1 MPVPPVPSPPPHNTV
16 AMLDQLE
23 SAFRPPRTRSSGAGY
38 TLDSGKG
45 APTISAPS
53 FASTAAIP
61 PFASSSPRSL
71 AYPTSDRSAD
81 PSVLLPS
88 PRFALPSSSSST
100 SSFEAALTARPPK
113 LKRRVTFSPTPL
125 ASLQSSP
132 KHKGRYS
139 SPLGAGRGAA
149 GDEEN
154 AGMGGTFGRERKR
167 PRLARNVY
175 SDNPLFEAR
184 RAAGRLAADVDAVSS
199 GSDVAAGG
207 ESSDPAP
214 SSSPA
219 RLATLLHPP
228 ARPIANRSVQMLR
241 SPPRPPQ
248 LAVEVKSKRTASN
261 VGEAVLPFRLPGLV
275 IVEQSQD
282 APDDV
287 DAEGTDSETESEVVS
302 SLLLPTTAPTT
313 LNPSPSFSSDTM
325 SSSSPLRSPSQ
336 RLRPPTS
343 SKPPVDRPVLPLK
356 PILKPF
362 PQPLPSSLAKDEREG
377 QRKNGR
383 GRRHVVGW
391 ESEKRAK
398 EKAEEVRERRKQL
411 SESKKRR
418 REPVDAGEGAGGKGK
433 ERAATSTSAAASSTA
448 AGSKSRGRVTRSG
461 KTSGGGGNGGGNGDD
476 DQRRRK
482 RPLPSGN
489 GNGGP
494 GAPSQTPSPALDSI
508 GTKRFTFAV
517 AADDPVL
524 LMTPLL
530 TLRSS
535 LRPTEAFD
543 SAYEGAAPALQ
554 PRPHPDVPPL
564 VEGGG
569 VPGLPLI
576 PQPPTL
582 LNDIEDAYVALKN
595 ALFQLPATFDA
606 ALTLAP
612 LRTHASTLLGA
623 LTRDIGNIK
632 TFPAWVKEQPVSQNG
647 DGYLSSPFPPAS
659 EDIVSSPAGQPALS
673 SESSNNGATRTSLT
687 EGQMRRMRDEVAV
700 AQAAI
705 KCAAVLVRDGRLIEV
720 FEAESL
726 VSLVSLVASIPL
738 APNILGM
745 VQRDLFPFIPFLIQA
760 QQLAPQLI
768 QPILVPIILPGLRAT
783 LAMGHKIDR
792 FRFAFCESLDALAK
806 LLHTNAPDLLADD
819 ARGIWLR
826 PATMGLWEVSRKGLS
841 TREKTMQVLGRAVRA
856 FTMPL
861 DEGAEAGE
869 GETQR
874 AVIREKLASSF
885 GADFLEILNDS
896 PPDLLALPTTDEP
909 KATFRD
915 ILLEQIT
922 TPPAVSETA
931 SPEQVAAVRDSHDL
945 SKVAKL
951 ALMPALLQSSFR
963 KFEKGGVGPWIRP
976 YNTLT
981 SSTCAPVLT
990 LSALAWSNLIYAFT
1004 KTASGK
1010 TSASWI
1016 FRADQ
1021 RPFGIIVNLFTAR
1034 AARWSQSVQ
1043 AASDPVKRQKAKLHA
1058 KALALAFAS
1067 VVYGL
1072 TVHARH
1078 GTSSHRDEDAPV
1090 DGPLSAA
1097 RLDHYSY
1104 TFSHLLEPHLPLM
1117 AESTVSTEVNS
1128 LAWCIL
1134 ASIIRPRTP
1143 TDRHAVLETL
1153 VNPIFLDLPI
1163 SEVSPD
1169 SPRMEH
1175 LLAVGMH
1182 RAVQPSQIPGW
1193 GAQWVT
1199 SNVERILK
1207 LFDRCLPTAN
1217 DVPPLVQDNM
1227 TLAWQSLVRNLLDSP
1242 KRLRTAFNWLVQLTG
1257 SRPTIAGD
1265 FWAATVARSEAPLV
1279 EAVAKA
1285 ASADRDVVE
1294 AVTKAWL
1301 GLHEKPQPPA
1311 AALARAWTKILS
1323 TGDSADMTVHQLD
1336 SVISLLRYHLATEP
1350 ATSDGVWLE
1359 LARVVNVALWQK
1371 PRDSL
1376 CSHLS
1381 MLLSSPT
1388 DVSANLRLCALLV
1401 SASHGLHV
1409 DAQND
1414 ILALATHSV
1423 DVVLGTEWATD
1434 ENLELISRVLQAAS
1448 DQTFPSLYE
1457 HILRHLAPLIQPTS
1471 EHLLHFAPL
1480 LTPSLERAYNLAVS
1494 HPESQAGLE
1503 ASMAALEPSHPI
1515 IQPLTSFYE
1524 FWRATFGQAT
1534 GHLEI
1539 PADMVDSLQIMRR
1552 ISAGF
1557 DVPGLADTQASS
1569 LGSMRPG
1576 GAAEMPAAAQP
1587 MAPTVRQAR
1596 PATTLTTPSAHHSA
1610 GYEADQSRFDVDG
1623 ASNDTTTDSAL
1634 TASPSRPGGGPSP
1647 SLYADRKSTDQA
1659 ALNDDEVAETQVVEE
1674 TPKAVDAMRARESIA
1689 ALLSDAAMTEREAEA
1704 STSAS
1709 ESLGEPN
1716 GRTKRAELVG
1726 ETASSASAS
1735 PAQPGPSRPAAGTSK
1750 KRTHPRDVEMEV
1762 EIPVKKRKA
1771 AWSSRSKGKR
1781 GKASASPTPPPSR
1794 ADVASGE
1801 MQEASTSL
1809 DRLVNTQDEEVVR
1822 RFFALPLDTV
1832 VQVGKRIGGSPS
1844 LKRLMDLG
1852 ERAKEYIESFQ
1863 SGSSS

>member
-1 MPVPPVPSPPPHNTV
+1 
-16 AMLDQLE
+16 MLDQLDT
-23 SAFRPPRTRSSGAGY
+23 AFRPQRAGSNGAAY
-38 TLDSGKG
+38 TLDTSKS
-45 APTISAPS
+45 APTIPATS
-53 FASTAAIP
+53 FASTAPIP

-71 AYPTSDRSAD
+71 AFPPNDRSAKT
-81 PSVLLPS
+81 SVLRPS

-100 SSFEAALTARPPK
+100 SSFEAALTTRPPK

-132 KHKGRYS
+132 KHKGRYC
-139 SPLGAGRGAA
+139 SPLGAGGGAA

-154 AGMGGTFGRERKR
+154 AGVGGTFGRERKR
-167 PRLARNVY
+167 PRLTRNVY

-184 RAAGRLAADVDAVSS
+184 RAVGRLAADEDAASS

-207 ESSDPAP
+207 ESSDPAC

-228 ARPIANRSVQMLR
+228 ARPVANRSVQMLR

-248 LAVEVKSKRTASN
+248 LAVEVKSKRTMPNA
-261 VGEAVLPFRLPGLV
+261 GDAVLPFRLPGLV
-275 IVEQSQD
+275 IVEQPQEADD
-282 APDDV
+282 A
-287 DAEGTDSETESEVVS
+287 DAEGTDSEAESEVVS
-302 SLLLPTTAPTT
+302 SLLLPTTSAAA
-313 LNPSPSFSSDTM
+313 LNSSPSLSSDTP

-343 SKPPVDRPVLPLK
+343 SKPLVDRPILPLK

-411 SESKKRR
+411 SESKKRK
-418 REPVDAGEGAGGKGK
+418 REAADAGEGAGGKGK
-433 ERAATSTSAAASSTA
+433 ERAAVSTSASAGSTA
-448 AGSKSRGRVTRSG
+448 SGSKTRARVTRSG
-461 KTSGGGGNGGGNGDD
+461 KTSGGGSNGGGTGDD

-489 GNGGP
+489 GSGGA

-508 GTKRFTFAV
+508 GTKRFAYAV
-517 AADDPVL
+517 AADDPIL
-524 LMTPLL
+524 LTTPLL

-543 SAYEGAAPALQ
+543 SAYEGAAPALP
-554 PRPHPDVPPL
+554 PRPHPDVPPF
-564 VEGGG
+564 VENEGVAG
-569 VPGLPLI
+569 VPVFPS
-576 PQPPTL
+576 PPTL
-582 LNDIEDAYVALKN
+582 LNDVEDAYVALKN

-606 ALTLAP
+606 TVTLAP

-647 DGYLSSPFPPAS
+647 FGGMSSPFPSAS
-659 EDIVSSPAGQPALS
+659 EDIVSSPAGQPAPS
-673 SESSNNGATRTSLT
+673 SESSSNGAMRTSLT
-687 EGQMRRMRDEVAV
+687 ESQMRRMRDEVAV

-705 KCAAVLVRDGRLIEV
+705 KCAAVILRDERLIEA
-720 FEAESL
+720 FKAESL

-738 APNILGM
+738 SPDILGM

-768 QPILVPIILPGLRAT
+768 QPLLVPIILPALRAT
-783 LAMGHKIDR
+783 LSMGPKIDR
-792 FRFAFCESLDALAK
+792 FRFAFCESLEALAK

-856 FTMPL
+856 FTMSL

-874 AVIREKLASSF
+874 AVIREELASNF
-885 GADFLEILNDS
+885 GADLLEILNDS
-896 PPDLLALPTTDEP
+896 PPDFSALPPDEEA
-909 KATFRD
+909 KVTFRD

-922 TPPAVSETA
+922 TPPPVSENA

-981 SSTCAPVLT
+981 SSTCAPVLA

-1034 AARWSQSVQ
+1034 AVRWSQSAQ

-1104 TFSHLLEPHLPLM
+1104 TFSHLLEPHLSQM

-1128 LAWCIL
+1128 LSWSIL
-1134 ASIIRPRTP
+1134 ANIVRPRT
-1143 TDRHAVLETL
+1143 TADRHAVLETL
-1153 VNPIFLDLPI
+1153 VNPVFLDLPI
-1163 SEVSPD
+1163 SEISPD

-1207 LFDRCLPTAN
+1207 LFDRCLPAAN
-1217 DVPPLVQDNM
+1217 EIPPLVQDNM

-1242 KRLRTAFNWLVQLTG
+1242 KRLRATLNWLVQLTR
-1257 SRPTIAGD
+1257 SRPTIAGG
-1265 FWAATVARSEAPLV
+1265 FWAATVAHSEPVLV
-1279 EAVAKA
+1279 EAVAKL
-1285 ASADRDVVE
+1285 ASADSDVVE
-1294 AVTKAWL
+1294 AATKAWL

-1311 AALARAWTKILS
+1311 AALARAWTKIL
-1323 TGDSADMTVHQLD
+1323 TAGDPADLSVHQLD
-1336 SVISLLRYHLATEP
+1336 SIISLLRYHLATEP
-1350 ATSDGVWLE
+1350 ATSDAVWLE

-1388 DVSANLRLCALLV
+1388 DVGANLRLCALLV
-1401 SASHGLHV
+1401 SASHSLHV
-1409 DAQND
+1409 DAQNN

-1423 DVVLGTEWATD
+1423 DVVLGTESATG
-1434 ENLELISRVLQAAS
+1434 ENIELISGVLQAAS
-1448 DQTFPSLYE
+1448 DQTFPTLYE
-1457 HILRHLAPLIQPTS
+1457 HILRHLAPLVQPTS
-1471 EHLLHFAPL
+1471 EHLRHFAPL

-1494 HPESQAGLE
+1494 DPESQAGLE
-1503 ASMAALEPSHPI
+1503 ASMAALEPSHPV

-1524 FWRATFGQAT
+1524 FWRATFGRAT

-1552 ISAGF
+1552 ISTGF

-1569 LGSMRPG
+1569 LGSIHPAA
-1576 GAAEMPAAAQP
+1576 AAEMPAAAQP
-1587 MAPTVRQAR
+1587 TASTARQAAR
-1596 PATTLTTPSAHHSA
+1596 PPTTLTTPSAHRSA
-1610 GYEADQSRFDVDG
+1610 GYEADQSRFDVGG
-1623 ASNDTTTDSAL
+1623 ASNDTATDSTF
-1634 TASPSRPGGGPSP
+1634 TASSPRQGGGPSP
-1647 SLYADRKSTDQA
+1647 SLHADREATDQA

-1689 ALLSDAAMTEREAEA
+1689 ALLSDAVMTEHGSEA
-1704 STSAS
+1704 STIAS
-1709 ESLGEPN
+1709 ESLGGPN
-1716 GRTKRAELVG
+1716 ERTKRAELVG

-1735 PAQPGPSRPAAGTSK
+1735 PAQPGPSRSVAGTSK
-1750 KRTHPRDVEMEV
+1750 KRAHPRDVEVEV

-1771 AWSSRSKGKR
+1771 ASSSRKKGKQR
-1781 GKASASPTPPPSR
+1781 GKASASPTPPPPR
-1794 ADVASGE
+1794 ADQIEGE
-1801 MQEASTSL
+1801 EQEPSPSP
-1809 DRLVNTQDEEVVR
+1809 DRLVDTQDEEVVR

>member
-1 MPVPPVPSPPPHNTV
+1 
-16 AMLDQLE
+16 MLEQLDI
-23 SAFRPPRTRSSGAGY
+23 AFRPQRARSSGAAGILN
-38 TLDSGKG
+38 TSKV
-45 APTISAPS
+45 APFIPTTS
-53 FASTAAIP
+53 FASTAPVP

-71 AYPTSDRSAD
+71 ALPIGDCSAKT
-81 PSVLLPS
+81 SVLLPS

-100 SSFEAALTARPPK
+100 SSFETALTTRPPK

-139 SPLGAGRGAA
+139 SPLGAGRGTA

-154 AGMGGTFGRERKR
+154 AGMGGPFGRERKR
-167 PRLARNVY
+167 PRLMRNVY

-184 RAAGRLAADVDAVSS
+184 RTAGRLAADEDAASS

-207 ESSDPAP
+207 ESSDPAL

-228 ARPIANRSVQMLR
+228 ARPVANRSVQMLR

-248 LAVEVKSKRTASN
+248 LAVEVKSKRAVPN
-261 VGEAVLPFRLPGLV
+261 AGDAVLPFRLPGLV
-275 IVEQSQD
+275 IVEQPQD
-282 APDDV
+282 AQDDA
-287 DAEGTDSETESEVVS
+287 DADGTDSETESEVVS
-302 SLLLPTTAPTT
+302 SLLLPTTSAAA
-313 LNPSPSFSSDTM
+313 LNPSPSLSSDTP

-343 SKPPVDRPVLPLK
+343 SKPSIDRPILPLK

-362 PQPLPSSLAKDEREG
+362 PQPLPALLAKDEREG

-411 SESKKRR
+411 SESKKRK
-418 REPVDAGEGAGGKGK
+418 REAVDAGEGAGGKGK
-433 ERAATSTSAAASSTA
+433 ERAAASSSTSAAASSTA

-461 KTSGGGGNGGGNGDD
+461 KTSGDGGNGGGNGDD

-508 GTKRFTFAV
+508 GTKRFAYAV

-543 SAYEGAAPALQ
+543 SAYEGAAPALP

-564 VEGGG
+564 VEVEGAPG
-569 VPGLPLI
+569 VPVFPS
-576 PQPPTL
+576 PPTL
-582 LNDIEDAYVALKN
+582 LNDVEDAYVALKN

-606 ALTLAP
+606 AVTLTP

-632 TFPAWVKEQPVSQNG
+632 TFPAWVKEQPISQNN
-647 DGYLSSPFPPAS
+647 DGGLSSPFPPAS
-659 EDIVSSPAGQPALS
+659 DDLISSPAGQPAPS
-673 SESSNNGATRTSLT
+673 SESSSNGAMRTSLT
-687 EGQMRRMRDEVAV
+687 ESQMRRMRDEVAV

-705 KCAAVLVRDGRLIEV
+705 KCAAVIVRDERLIEA

-726 VSLVSLVASIPL
+726 VSLVSLVSSIPL
-738 APNILGM
+738 APDILGM
-745 VQRDLFPFIPFLIQA
+745 VQRDLFPFIPFLIQS
-760 QQLAPQLI
+760 QQLSPQRI
-768 QPILVPIILPGLRAT
+768 QPLIVPVILPALRAT
-783 LAMGHKIDR
+783 LSMGTKIDR

-861 DEGAEAGE
+861 EEGRDAGE
-869 GETQR
+869 WEGQR
-874 AVIREKLASSF
+874 GVVREKLASNF
-885 GADFLEILNDS
+885 GADFLEILNES
-896 PPDLLALPTTDEP
+896 PSDLPALPTDEES
-909 KATFRD
+909 KVTFRD

-922 TPPAVSETA
+922 TPPAVSENA

-1034 AARWSQSVQ
+1034 AARWSQSAQ
-1043 AASDPVKRQKAKLHA
+1043 AASDPAKRQKAKLHA

-1090 DGPLSAA
+1090 DSPLSAA
-1097 RLDHYSY
+1097 RFDHHSY
-1104 TFSHLLEPHLPLM
+1104 TFSHLLEPHLAPM
-1117 AESTVSTEVNS
+1117 AQSTVSAEVNS
-1128 LAWCIL
+1128 LAWSIL
-1134 ASIIRPRTP
+1134 ANIVRPRTP

-1169 SPRMEH
+1169 SPPMEH

-1193 GAQWVT
+1193 GAQWVA

-1207 LFDRCLPTAN
+1207 LFEQCLPAAN
-1217 DVPPLVQDNM
+1217 EIPPLVQDNM
-1227 TLAWQSLVRNLLDSP
+1227 TLAWQSLIRNLLDSP
-1242 KRLRTAFNWLVQLTG
+1242 KRLRTALNWLVQLTR
-1257 SRPTIAGD
+1257 SRPTIAGE

-1279 EAVAKA
+1279 EAVAKV

-1311 AALARAWTKILS
+1311 AALARAWTKVLFA
-1323 TGDSADMTVHQLD
+1323 GDRADLTVHQLD
-1336 SVISLLRYHLATEP
+1336 SVISLLRYHLATES
-1350 ATSDGVWLE
+1350 AISDGVWFE

-1371 PRDSL
+1371 PRDAL

-1388 DVSANLRLCALLV
+1388 DAGANLRLCALLV
-1401 SASHGLHV
+1401 QASHGLHV

-1414 ILALATHSV
+1414 VLALATHSV
-1423 DVVLGTEWATD
+1423 DVVLGTESATED
-1434 ENLELISRVLQAAS
+1434 NIELINRVLQAAS
-1448 DQTFPSLYE
+1448 DQTFPTLYK
-1457 HILRHLAPLIQPTS
+1457 HILRHLAPLVQPTS
-1471 EHLLHFAPL
+1471 EHLRHFAPL
-1480 LTPSLERAYNLAVS
+1480 LTPSLERAYNLAVND
-1494 HPESQAGLE
+1494 PESQAGLE
-1503 ASMAALEPSHPI
+1503 ASMAALEPTHII

-1524 FWRATFGQAT
+1524 FWRATFGRAT

-1539 PADMVDSLQIMRR
+1539 PADMVDSLHIMRR
-1552 ISAGF
+1552 ISTSF

-1569 LGSMRPG
+1569 LGSMRPAA
-1576 GAAEMPAAAQP
+1576 AAEMPAAAQP
-1587 MAPTVRQAR
+1587 TASTTRQAPR
-1596 PATTLTTPSAHHSA
+1596 PATLTTPSGHRSA
-1610 GYEADQSRFDVDG
+1610 GYEANQSRFG
-1623 ASNDTTTDSAL
+1623 AGGVSNDTATGSTF
-1634 TASPSRPGGGPSP
+1634 TASPPREGGGPSP
-1647 SLYADRKSTDQA
+1647 SLYADQEATDQA
-1659 ALNDDEVAETQVVEE
+1659 AFKDDAVAETQVVEE
-1674 TPKAVDAMRARESIA
+1674 TPKAVDAMRTRESIA
-1689 ALLSDAAMTEREAEA
+1689 ALLSDAAMAEHGLEA
-1704 STSAS
+1704 STTAS

-1716 GRTKRAELVG
+1716 GRIERPELVG

-1735 PAQPGPSRPAAGTSK
+1735 PAQPGPSRTAAGPSK
-1750 KRTHPRDVEMEV
+1750 KRAHPRDVEV

-1771 AWSSRSKGKR
+1771 ASGSRTKGKR
-1781 GKASASPTPPPSR
+1781 GKASASPTPPPPR
-1794 ADVASGE
+1794 ADGDE
-1801 MQEASTSL
+1801 GGTQEASASL
-1809 DRLVNTQDEEVVR
+1809 DRLGDTQDEEVVR
-1822 RFFALPLDTV
+1822 RFFALPIDTV